1 MICSPTLYWIL
12 YLQHLNYNLHCF
24 IYIVLLHFPSEK
36 RLYLSHV
43 ARSQLLG
50 REQLCCISHYCTAW
64 TCRRC
69 LLSICRYIRF
79 CYQCPIQLVCVCP
92 VIQWYLI
99 KKGYMCFHRAFYW
112 QIRARL
118 KMPLK
123 FVAVKALLFSD
134 RYICLCVTII
144 IK

>member
-1 MICSPTLYWIL
+1 MLGKSYLIYSHTSCTCIILISFYWYQVDRNKISHFCLWENLRNQGKCMICSPTLYWIL

-24 IYIVLLHFPSEK
+24 IYIVLLHFPSEE

-64 TCRRC
+64 TCHRY

-92 VIQWYLI
+92 VIQ
-99 KKGYMCFHRAFYW
+99 
-112 QIRARL
+112 
-118 KMPLK
+118 
-123 FVAVKALLFSD
+123 
-134 RYICLCVTII
+134 
-144 IK
+144 